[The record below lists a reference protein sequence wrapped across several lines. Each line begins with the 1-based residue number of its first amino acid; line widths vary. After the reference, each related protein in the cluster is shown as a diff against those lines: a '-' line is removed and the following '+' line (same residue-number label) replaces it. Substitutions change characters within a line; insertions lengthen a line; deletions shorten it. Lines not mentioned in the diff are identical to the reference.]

1 MNFTCPRCGAINQPE
16 NPDPFLGC
24 AYCRSSLYIDHD
36 SISDVYTFPPAIE
49 IRRVSLYLKNDFEK
63 IGFRETIA
71 VQSSRLAYFPFWL
84 DGEKKELYAAY
95 SLFPSRTIPIPSAA
109 PRFFHGSDDSPDM
122 VVPVDA
128 DPKSGGKKT
137 LYYIPFFQIR
147 VSYKSREYP
156 FFVSAVSGDVYGERL
171 PFIPGE
177 KSQRLFPLFLS
188 IFSAFIIVNFLFVG
202 FIPALLS
209 NGLLIIG
216 FYFLSVFWIGKK
228 SIGQK

>member
-1 MNFTCPRCGAINQPE
+1 MNFTCPQCGAVNQPE

-24 AYCRSSLYIDHD
+24 DYCHSSLYIDHD
-36 SISDVYTFPPAIE
+36 SISDVYTFSPAIE

-71 VQSSRLAYFPFWL
+71 VQSSVLAYFPFWL
-84 DGEKKELYAAY
+84 DREKKELYAAY

-109 PRFFHGSDDSPDM
+109 PCFFHKRDDSSETII
-122 VVPVDA
+122 PVDA
-128 DPKSGGKKT
+128 DPLSGKKKT
-137 LYYIPFFQIR
+137 LYYIPFFQVR
-147 VSYKSREYP
+147 VSYRNREYP
-156 FFVSAVSGDVYGERL
+156 FFVSAVGGDVFGERL

-177 KSQRLFPLFLS
+177 KSQRLFPYFLS

-202 FIPALLS
+202 FVPALLS
-209 NGLLIIG
+209 NGLLLAG
-216 FYFLSVFWIGKK
+216 FYFLSVFWLGKK